1 MKIVNIKYLNLYIV
15 SGTAF
20 LLAIIFYLVSWFG
33 YYVPRHNY
41 QIGQIA
47 PISIKAPFA
56 FRVLKSDRM
65 LDAEVA
71 IAMES
76 LPPIYKVSEEINFN
90 ILRNIDNFFMVVN
103 NLSIDDHDTANVAI
117 HNALNERG
125 YQISNNLLYYLLNNT
140 NRIYV
145 FITDRFAQ
153 IMLLPIVEDIDRNK
167 AFRITDSNK
176 TSETSQTTILSK
188 TEAKNRIVLG
198 SSDLTMRQIVA
209 EIADMFI
216 ESNLII
222 DLEAQNTEREN
233 IKRSL
238 DPVISRIEA
247 NEFIINKND
256 RLTEHDLLK
265 LDSLNKA
272 LSDLRNERNYKQML
286 LSALG
291 QFLYNL
297 SIFGLF
303 YYLIKIFFKGEYTS
317 IKDLVLINSAFLA
330 TIFITVLLYYVFD
343 LKNII
348 LIPIPMFIIV
358 MSILF
363 NGRFGILF
371 SLFILIIA
379 GQYLYWNMLPLINLI
394 IASLA
399 CLLVIKKSSQVNYL
413 LIFVYML
420 ASLVITSLI
429 TAIFRIESF
438 TDLSLNLFFSLINSV
453 ICFFGIYFAVPYLE
467 KRMRYTTKQVL
478 LSLID
483 SNNPLLKRLA
493 KDAPGTYYHSLTVGV
508 LAEECAEAIG
518 ADPMIARVGS
528 YYHDIGKLEQPEYFI
543 ENTAAENKHDTL
555 LPTESA
561 TIIRNHVKAG
571 IQLAKKAKLPDAIID
586 IIKQHHGDSKTK
598 YFIHKAKE
606 QGLNFNP
613 DDFEYPGP
621 KPKTKE
627 AIIVM
632 IADII
637 ESTVKS
643 AKTIDEALIK
653 KIIEDTINHL
663 IEDNQMNEAPITI
676 KELFTIK
683 QTIFPIICSIH
694 RRRIEYPNE
703 NN

>member
-1 MKIVNIKYLNLYIV
+1 MKIVKIKYINLYII

-33 YYVPRHNY
+33 YYIPKHNY

-47 PISIKAPFA
+47 PVSIKAPFA

-71 IAMES
+71 IAMEN

-90 ILRNIDNFFMVVN
+90 ILRNIDNFFIVVN
-103 NLSIDDHDTANVAI
+103 NLNKDENDPSNVSI

-125 YQISNNLLYYLLNNT
+125 YQISNSLLDYLMKNT

-145 FITDRFAQ
+145 FVSDKFAQ
-153 IMLLPIVEDIDRNK
+153 IMLLPIIEDIDKNNV
-167 AFRITDSNK
+167 FRITDTNK
-176 TSETSQTTILSK
+176 TADTPQTTILSK
-188 TEAKNRIVLG
+188 SEAKNRIVLG
-198 SSDLTMRQIVA
+198 TTDYTMRQIVL
-209 EIADMFI
+209 EIADLFL

-222 DLEAQNTEREN
+222 DFEASSIERDN

-238 DPVISRIEA
+238 DPVISRVEA

-286 LSALG
+286 ISAFG

-297 SIFGLF
+297 LIFGLF
-303 YYLIKIFFKGEYTS
+303 YYLIKVFFKGEYTS
-317 IKDLVLINSAFLA
+317 IKDLILIYSAFLA

-371 SLFILIIA
+371 SLFILIIT

-420 ASLVITSLI
+420 SSLLITSFI
-429 TAIFRIESF
+429 TAIFRNESF

-453 ICFFGIYFAVPYLE
+453 TCFFGIYFAVPYLE
-467 KRMRYTTKQVL
+467 KKMRYTTKQVL

-543 ENTAAENKHDTL
+543 ENTAAENKHDAL

-561 TIIRNHVKAG
+561 IIIRNHVKAG

-598 YFIHKAKE
+598 YFVHKAKE
-606 QGLNFNP
+606 QGIDFNP

-653 KIIEDTINHL
+653 KIIDDTINHL

-703 NN
+703 NK